1 MRLRFVL
8 GHAMSLALLLGVPA
22 LAMAHTDLIDSS
34 PADGAQLDEPPTEVV
49 LTFESEIGDE
59 SSFTV
64 ADADGSEVGSGELD
78 LDVAERNVLRGEVS
92 ITEDGTYAVAYMI
105 IGEDGDPIE
114 GEVTFTVGEVDA
126 GAPPPPDT
134 ALPAPGSP
142 LNASVLGVGLL
153 LVSGGLALRTR
164 LARG

>member
-8 GHAMSLALLLGVPA
+8 GLATSLALLLGVPA
-22 LAMAHTDLIDSS
+22 LAAAHTDLIDSS

-49 LTFESEIGDE
+49 LTFEGEVNDE

-64 ADADGSEVGSGELD
+64 TDVDGNQVGSGELD
-78 LDVAERNVLRGEVS
+78 LDVADRNVLRGDVS
-92 ITEDGTYAVAYMI
+92 ITEEGTYAVAYTI
-105 IGEDGDPIE
+105 VGEDGDPIE

-126 GAPPPPDT
+126 GGATPPDT
-134 ALPAPGSP
+134 ALPAPGVR

-153 LVSGGLALRTR
+153 LVAGGLALRTR
-164 LARG
+164 LARR